1 VYKTKLKENG
11 DVDKYKAQLV
21 TKNYKQVYGVNYK
34 KLFHGYKTWYNK
46 IDYYFGNSK
55 LKAYLSVRY
64 NIIFYELRL

>member
-1 VYKTKLKENG
+1 
-11 DVDKYKAQLV
+11 LV

-34 KLFHGYKTWYNK
+34 KLFHGYKAWYNK